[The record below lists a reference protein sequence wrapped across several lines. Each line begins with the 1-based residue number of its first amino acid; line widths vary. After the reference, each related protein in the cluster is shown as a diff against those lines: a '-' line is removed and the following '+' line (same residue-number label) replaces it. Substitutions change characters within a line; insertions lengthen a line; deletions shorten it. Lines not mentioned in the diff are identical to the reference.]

1 MVITFT
7 PNPYIVRIPLVQ
19 KIALFEDPVYSN
31 TFIYNMRWLTRL
43 RGCTVLHNG
52 TIQYLQ
58 CKFYIHT
65 IKVNR
70 ALSIGLQ
77 DLLNTRALVLRETIL
92 KPCTFFQFGKVP
104 CNLFV
109 TPSYVSTWTNFSSKK
124 HTNLSTMS
132 LRFFVLLFCTFKSIE
147 ALVKCNG
154 IVKKL
159 QICSLDDTY
168 DHGRFMQGLLEFI
181 LTEGYSDRSSNPGLA
196 LDILVL

>member
-1 MVITFT
+1 M
-7 PNPYIVRIPLVQ
+7 
-19 KIALFEDPVYSN
+19 
-31 TFIYNMRWLTRL
+31 
-43 RGCTVLHNG
+43 LH
-52 TIQYLQ
+52 TS
-58 CKFYIHT
+58 K
-65 IKVNR
+65 
-70 ALSIGLQ
+70 
-77 DLLNTRALVLRETIL
+77 TIL

-168 DHGRFMQGLLEFI
+168 DHGRFIQGLLKSSRNKKDLNDITAATFLVSFSQLPAAKKHQKAGSCEVIKVLLI
-181 LTEGYSDRSSNPGLA
+181 L
-196 LDILVL
+196 

>member
-1 MVITFT
+1 M
-7 PNPYIVRIPLVQ
+7 
-19 KIALFEDPVYSN
+19 
-31 TFIYNMRWLTRL
+31 
-43 RGCTVLHNG
+43 LH
-52 TIQYLQ
+52 T
-58 CKFYIHT
+58 
-65 IKVNR
+65 
-70 ALSIGLQ
+70 
-77 DLLNTRALVLRETIL
+77 RETIL

-124 HTNLSTMS
+124 YTNLSTMS

-154 IVKKL
+154 IVNKL

-181 LTEGYSDRSSNPGLA
+181 LTEGYSGGSSNPGLTSVTQKNVPSA
-196 LDILVL
+196 VVIHYCAWYVSFRYFSTVSKI